1 VRRAGRLLPALLL
14 LAACSAT
21 PTRDEVFGPTE
32 ADRAGLTLAYASDYL
47 SFVGWDDAGAVAF
60 AIDTNRGRDGG
71 AGQAEH
77 FLVLYDEASGWREV
91 AGNGAYPNPDRVL
104 EPIPD
109 STAFTFT
116 GTPETG
122 LTVAST
128 GDASGDGPRL
138 TVEPVRPV
146 IDRRIG
152 IAAYRMGSAPATLA
166 WNGRT
171 VRGRVIHEHL
181 FLPGFNRLSRRY
193 AGLFGGFSGLYA
205 VVDTQGDL
213 YLHHHEGG
221 AGFMAELA
229 GADAGFLVLGDTAS
243 ALTGID
249 VKVAESGWA
258 AGLYRWPKRWRGS
271 FSAGGREWTLD
282 LTADH
287 RHRIGNWVVGGFA
300 MAIVT
305 GTLERDGERYPV
317 FGLGELIM

>member
-14 LAACSAT
+14 LAACSSA

-32 ADRAGLTLAYASDYL
+32 ADRAGLPLAYASDYL
-47 SFVGWDDAGAVAF
+47 SFVGWDEGGAVAF

-77 FLVLYDEASGWREV
+77 FLVLYDAATGWREV
-91 AGNGAYPNPDRVL
+91 AGNGAYPNPEGVL

-109 STAFTFT
+109 SPAFTFT
-116 GTPETG
+116 GTPATG

-128 GDASGDGPRL
+128 GNGPRL

-152 IAAYRMGSAPATLA
+152 IAAYRMGSAPGTLT

-171 VRGRVIHEHL
+171 VKGRVIHEFL
-181 FLPGFNRLSRRY
+181 FLPGFNRLTRRY

-205 VVDTQGDL
+205 VVGRQGDL

-229 GADAGFLVLGDTAS
+229 GADTGFLVLGGAG
-243 ALTGID
+243 AELTGID
-249 VKVAESGWA
+249 LRVVESGWA
-258 AGLYRWPKRWRGS
+258 AGLYRWPERWRGS
-271 FSAGGREWTLD
+271 FSAGGRDWTLD
-282 LTADH
+282 LTATA
-287 RHRIGNWVVGGFA
+287 RHRIGNWVIGGFA

-305 GTLERDGERYPV
+305 GTLESGGETYPV